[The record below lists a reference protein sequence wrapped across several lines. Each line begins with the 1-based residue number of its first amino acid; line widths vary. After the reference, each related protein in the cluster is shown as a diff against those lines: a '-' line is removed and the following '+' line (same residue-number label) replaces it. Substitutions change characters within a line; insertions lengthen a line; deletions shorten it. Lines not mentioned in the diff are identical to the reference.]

1 MKVQLNEQGYFT
13 GNYAILGDIE
23 NSIEVESLPP
33 YEYDSLKQQSCKLV
47 DGNWVLDEEH
57 YNQLVSE
64 FEAKKTEQQK
74 QMKIAQLQQQLN
86 DTDYKIIKC
95 QEYSLAGL
103 ELPYNIEEL
112 HTQRQS
118 IRDQINELQQN

>member
-1 MKVQLNEQGYFT
+1 MRVQLNEQGYFT

>member
-13 GNYAILGDIE
+13 GNYAIVGDIE

-64 FEAKKTEQQK
+64 FEARKVEQQK
-74 QMKIAQLQQQLN
+74 QLEIAQLQKQLN

-103 ELPYNIEEL
+103 ELPYDIEQL
-112 HTQRQS
+112 HNERQAL
-118 IRDQINELQQN
+118 RDKINELQAQ

>member
-47 DGNWVLDEEH
+47 DDNWVLDEEH

>member
-1 MKVQLNEQGYFT
+1 MKAQLNEQGYFT
-13 GNYAILGDIE
+13 GNYAIVGDIE

-64 FEAKKTEQQK
+64 FEARKVEQQK
-74 QMKIAQLQQQLN
+74 QLEIAQLQKQLD

-103 ELPYNIEEL
+103 ELPYDIEQL
-112 HTQRQS
+112 HNERQAL
-118 IRDQINELQQN
+118 RDKINELQAQ

>member
-13 GNYAILGDIE
+13 GNYAIVGDIE

-64 FEAKKTEQQK
+64 FEARKVEQQK
-74 QMKIAQLQQQLN
+74 QLEIAQLQKQLD

-103 ELPYNIEEL
+103 ELPYDIEQL
-112 HTQRQS
+112 HNERQAL
-118 IRDQINELQQN
+118 RDKINELQAQ

>member
-13 GNYAILGDIE
+13 GNYAIVGDIE

-64 FEAKKTEQQK
+64 FEARKVEQQK
-74 QMKIAQLQQQLN
+74 QLEIAQLQKQL
-86 DTDYKIIKC
+86 DATDYKIIKC

-103 ELPYNIEEL
+103 ELPYDIEQL
-112 HTQRQS
+112 HNERQAL
-118 IRDQINELQQN
+118 RDKINELQAQ

>member
-13 GNYAILGDIE
+13 GNYAIVGDIE

-64 FEAKKTEQQK
+64 FEARKAEQQK
-74 QMKIAQLQQQLN
+74 QLEIAQLQKQLD

-103 ELPYNIEEL
+103 ELPYDIEQL
-112 HTQRQS
+112 HNERQAL
-118 IRDQINELQQN
+118 RDKINELQEQ

>member
-47 DGNWVLDEEH
+47 DGNWVLDEKH

>member
-1 MKVQLNEQGYFT
+1 MKVQLDEQGYFT
-13 GNYAILGDIE
+13 GNYAVIGDVP
-23 NSIEVESLPP
+23 NSTQVETLPP
-33 YEYDSLKQQSCKLV
+33 DQQDSVKVKSYKLENGV
-47 DGNWVLDEEH
+47 WVFNENK
-57 YNQLVSE
+57 YNELLTE
-64 FEAKKTEQQK
+64 FNNNQEQQVK

-112 HTQRQS
+112 HTQRQA

>member
-13 GNYAILGDIE
+13 GNYAIVGDID

-47 DGNWVLDEEH
+47 DNSWVLDEEH

-64 FEAKKTEQQK
+64 FEARKAEQQK
-74 QMKIAQLQQQLN
+74 QLEIAQLQKQLD

-103 ELPYNIEEL
+103 ELPYDIEQL
-112 HTQRQS
+112 HNERQAL
-118 IRDQINELQQN
+118 RDKINELQEQ

>member
-13 GNYAILGDIE
+13 GNYAIVGDIE
-23 NSIEVESLPP
+23 NSIKVESLPP

-64 FEAKKTEQQK
+64 FEARKVEQQK
-74 QMKIAQLQQQLN
+74 QLEIAQLQKQLD

-103 ELPYNIEEL
+103 ELPYDIEQL
-112 HTQRQS
+112 HNERQAL
-118 IRDQINELQQN
+118 RDKINELQAQ

>member
-13 GNYAILGDIE
+13 GNYAIVGDIE

-47 DGNWVLDEEH
+47 DNSWVLDEEH
-57 YNQLVSE
+57 YNRLVSE
-64 FEAKKTEQQK
+64 FEARKVEQQK
-74 QMKIAQLQQQLN
+74 QLEIAQLQKQLD

-103 ELPYNIEEL
+103 ELPYDIEQL
-112 HTQRQS
+112 HNERQAL
-118 IRDQINELQQN
+118 RDKINELQAQ

>member
-13 GNYAILGDIE
+13 GNYAIVGDIE

-47 DGNWVLDEEH
+47 DNSWVLDEEH
-57 YNQLVSE
+57 YNRLVSE
-64 FEAKKTEQQK
+64 FEARKVEQQK
-74 QMKIAQLQQQLN
+74 QLEIPQLQKQLD

-103 ELPYNIEEL
+103 ELPYDIEQL
-112 HTQRQS
+112 HNERQAL
-118 IRDQINELQQN
+118 RDKINELQAQ

>member
-13 GNYAILGDIE
+13 GNYALIGDIE

-47 DGNWVLDEEH
+47 DNSWVLDEEH

-64 FEAKKTEQQK
+64 FEARKVEQQK
-74 QMKIAQLQQQLN
+74 QLEIAQLQKQLD

-103 ELPYNIEEL
+103 ELPYDIEQL
-112 HTQRQS
+112 HNERQAL
-118 IRDQINELQQN
+118 RDKINELQAQ

>member
-13 GNYAILGDIE
+13 GNYAIVGDIE

-64 FEAKKTEQQK
+64 FEVRKVEQQK
-74 QMKIAQLQQQLN
+74 QLEIAQLQKQLD

-103 ELPYNIEEL
+103 ELPYDIEQL
-112 HTQRQS
+112 HNERQAL
-118 IRDQINELQQN
+118 RDKINELQAQ

>member
-1 MKVQLNEQGYFT
+1 MRVQLNEQGYFT

-47 DGNWVLDEEH
+47 DDNWVLDEEH

>member
-13 GNYAILGDIE
+13 GNYAIVGDID

-47 DGNWVLDEEH
+47 DNSWVLDEEH

-64 FEAKKTEQQK
+64 FEARKAEQQK
-74 QMKIAQLQQQLN
+74 QLEIAQLQKQLD

-112 HTQRQS
+112 HNERQAL
-118 IRDQINELQQN
+118 RDKINELQEQ

>member
-13 GNYAILGDIE
+13 GNYAIVGDIE
-23 NSIEVESLPP
+23 NSMEVESLPP

-47 DGNWVLDEEH
+47 DNSWVLDEEH
-57 YNQLVSE
+57 YNRLVSE
-64 FEAKKTEQQK
+64 FEARKVEQQK
-74 QMKIAQLQQQLN
+74 QLEIAQLQKQLD

-103 ELPYNIEEL
+103 ELPYDIEQL
-112 HTQRQS
+112 HNERQAL
-118 IRDQINELQQN
+118 RDKINELQAQ

>member
-13 GNYAILGDIE
+13 GNYAIVGDIE
-23 NSIEVESLPP
+23 NSIEVELLPP

-64 FEAKKTEQQK
+64 FEARKVEQQK
-74 QMKIAQLQQQLN
+74 QLEIAQLQKQLD

-103 ELPYNIEEL
+103 ELPYDIEQL
-112 HTQRQS
+112 HNERQAL
-118 IRDQINELQQN
+118 RDKINELQAQ

>member
-13 GNYAILGDIE
+13 GNYAIVGDIE

-57 YNQLVSE
+57 YNRLVSE
-64 FEAKKTEQQK
+64 FEARKVEQQK
-74 QMKIAQLQQQLN
+74 QLEIAQLQKQLD

-103 ELPYNIEEL
+103 ELPYDIEQL
-112 HTQRQS
+112 HNERQAL
-118 IRDQINELQQN
+118 RDKINELQAQ

>member
-1 MKVQLNEQGYFT
+1 MKVQLDKQGYFT
-13 GNYAILGDIE
+13 GNYAVIGDVP

-74 QMKIAQLQQQLN
+74 QMKIVQLQQQLN

-118 IRDQINELQQN
+118 VRDQINELQQN

>member
-13 GNYAILGDIE
+13 GNYAIVGDIE

-47 DGNWVLDEEH
+47 DNSWVLDEEH

-64 FEAKKTEQQK
+64 FEARKVEQQK
-74 QMKIAQLQQQLN
+74 QLEIAQLQKQLD

-103 ELPYNIEEL
+103 ELPYDIEQL
-112 HTQRQS
+112 HNERQAL
-118 IRDQINELQQN
+118 RDKINELQAQ

>member
-13 GNYAILGDIE
+13 GNYAIVGDID

-47 DGNWVLDEEH
+47 DNSWVLDEEH

-64 FEAKKTEQQK
+64 FEARKAEQQK
-74 QMKIAQLQQQLN
+74 QLEIAQLQKQLE

-103 ELPYNIEEL
+103 ELPYDIEQL
-112 HTQRQS
+112 HNERQAL
-118 IRDQINELQQN
+118 RDKINELQEQ

>member
-13 GNYAILGDIE
+13 GNYAIVGDIE

-47 DGNWVLDEEH
+47 DGNWILDEEH

-64 FEAKKTEQQK
+64 FEARKVEQQK
-74 QMKIAQLQQQLN
+74 QLEIAQLQKQLD

-103 ELPYNIEEL
+103 ELPYDIEQL
-112 HTQRQS
+112 HNERQAL
-118 IRDQINELQQN
+118 RDKINELQAQ

>member
-13 GNYAILGDIE
+13 GNYVIVGDIE

-64 FEAKKTEQQK
+64 FEARKVEQQK
-74 QMKIAQLQQQLN
+74 QLEIAQLQKQLD

-103 ELPYNIEEL
+103 ELPYDIEQL
-112 HTQRQS
+112 HNERQAL
-118 IRDQINELQQN
+118 RDKINELQAQ